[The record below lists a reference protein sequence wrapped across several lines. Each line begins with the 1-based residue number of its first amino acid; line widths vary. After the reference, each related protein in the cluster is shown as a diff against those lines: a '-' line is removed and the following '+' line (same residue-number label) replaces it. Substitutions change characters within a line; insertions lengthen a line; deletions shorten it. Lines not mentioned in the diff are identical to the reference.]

1 MCPNKIKFSKLLKNL
16 KKNLLGKK
24 IKNLIKQIV
33 LSKHLI
39 KLATKIKRIKLQSH
53 WKILIRN
60 SKSFIN
66 G

>member
-16 KKNLLGKK
+16 NKNLLGKK